1 MKFINKIIDKT
12 VLKRMISVFEE
23 MYCVTIV
30 RKGRFAQILDFRTHE
45 MFHKIMDKDAWDFL
59 GQSSMNIDFTKIGG
73 L

>member
-1 MKFINKIIDKT
+1 
-12 VLKRMISVFEE
+12 MISTFEA
-23 MYCVTIV
+23 MYCVTI
-30 RKGRFAQILDFRTHE
+30 RHEDRFAQILDFRTHE